1 MGKIT
6 LTTIA
11 EELVTRNAISREVAD
26 NFVHAIVETIEKG
39 LREDGLVKIKGLGT
53 FKLMEVSE
61 RGSVDVNT
69 GERIT
74 IKGYRKVSFTPDSAM
89 KEFVNRPF
97 AHFEPTEL
105 NEGYP
110 AEEVQLEE
118 GRDEDVA
125 NQTAD
130 VAELPE
136 SPVSADCQSDKTENE
151 GLPSEDVA
159 TDSETIVSEAD
170 EVSEVESKATVITEE
185 VLAPIADEE
194 SVEVEENEVP
204 VAEEAVAPEE
214 VVDTKE
220 EATETEGEIAV
231 TEETAESKVPV
242 SEEEPEKLP
251 SKRGGCGWIIVV
263 LLIALACGVYYLMTI
278 DQDALSDYEAKIE
291 EYNAMMVNPNLEEE
305 LGEKWDEE
313 PQAAPA
319 PEVTPDII
327 ESQKVQTAVDS
338 PEDSTAQSEQP
349 NKVTPTVQ
357 ESVSV
362 KFCAVKITEL
372 LEAKEIKDITPA
384 DTTDYIIDG
393 TLVTHELKSGET
405 IIQLAR
411 KYYGDKRLWPYIVK
425 YNWMKDYNNVAVGQM
440 INIPVLKDK

>member
-11 EELVTRNAISREVAD
+11 EELVTGNGVSRELAD

-53 FKLMEVSE
+53 FKLMEVSD

-110 AEEVQLEE
+110 AEEVQLEDV
-118 GRDEDVA
+118 GDE
-125 NQTAD
+125 NGTNETAD

-136 SPVSADCQSDKTENE
+136 SPVSSDCQFDNTENE
-151 GLPSEDVA
+151 ELRSSEDAAA
-159 TDSETIVSEAD
+159 TDCGTIVSEVD
-170 EVSEVESKATVITEE
+170 EVLEVESKEAVITEE
-185 VLAPIADEE
+185 V
-194 SVEVEENEVP
+194 S
-204 VAEEAVAPEE
+204 
-214 VVDTKE
+214 
-220 EATETEGEIAV
+220 
-231 TEETAESKVPV
+231 V
-242 SEEEPEKLP
+242 SEEEKPERLS
-251 SKRGGCGWIIVV
+251 SKRDGYGWIIVILFIV
-263 LLIALACGVYYLMTI
+263 IACGVYYLMMI

-291 EYNAMMVNPNLEEE
+291 EYNDMMVNPNLEEE
-305 LGEKWDEE
+305 LGKEWGEE
-313 PQAAPA
+313 PQVAPILK
-319 PEVTPDII
+319 ETSDTVM
-327 ESQKVQTAVDS
+327 
-338 PEDSTAQSEQP
+338 P
-349 NKVTPTVQ
+349 NKEQTIAISSGTSMGQSDHQKKVMPVLQASVGTNFCTVTPT
-357 ESVSV
+357 ES
-362 KFCAVKITEL
+362 
-372 LEAKEIKDITPA
+372 LEAKGIKDITPA

-393 TLVTHELKSGET
+393 TLVTHELRSGET